1 MAAAEALR
9 DDPVPIDL
17 DPAAAPALALG
28 EAPRKRHMQPQ
39 TRIRTHRLKLRSW
52 MMNDIWR
59 YHAACNTPA
68 VMRWLGG
75 VQTSFELKRDVRNF
89 ILSERR
95 HGFTFW
101 ALERLSD
108 GAFLGFCGL
117 VRIPDWDCPFQGELE
132 IGWRIRESEW
142 RRGYAFE
149 AASAVLRYAFDVL
162 NADLVVSRAA
172 AGNLPSQG
180 LMRKLGLV
188 RRPDLDYR
196 PVGEVENLHVFST
209 RARRDRS

>member
-1 MAAAEALR
+1 
-9 DDPVPIDL
+9 
-17 DPAAAPALALG
+17 
-28 EAPRKRHMQPQ
+28 MQPQ
-39 TRIRTHRLKLRSW
+39 TRMRTHRLKLRSW
-52 MMNDIWR
+52 QMADIQR
-59 YHAACNTPA
+59 YHEACNTPA

-75 VQTSFELKRDVRNF
+75 VQSRFDLKRDVRYF
-89 ILSERR
+89 IRSERR

-142 RRGYAFE
+142 GKGYAFE

-162 NADLVVSRAA
+162 KADLVVSRTA
-172 AGNLPSQG
+172 AGNLRSQG
-180 LMRKLGLV
+180 LMRKLGLI
-188 RRPDLDYR
+188 RRPDLDYH
-196 PVGEVENLHVFST
+196 PTGEVEGLHVFSMSPNGWSG
-209 RARRDRS
+209 RKYSIWENAKRDLIGRTWL